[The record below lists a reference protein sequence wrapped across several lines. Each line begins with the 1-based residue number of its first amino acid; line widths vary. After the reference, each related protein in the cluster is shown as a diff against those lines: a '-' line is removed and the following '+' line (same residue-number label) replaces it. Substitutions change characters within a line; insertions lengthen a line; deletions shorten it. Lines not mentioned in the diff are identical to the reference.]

1 MLIVVGLEF
10 ELKIIGCKKNIS
22 NWLENY
28 FVFIFWL
35 IIWIIN
41 FVSLL
46 MLGGFNVLIYLLW

>member
-1 MLIVVGLEF
+1 MLMVVGLEF